1 MRRSRH
7 DIPQVLA
14 APWAGIFEEHVFKR
28 RSRRR
33 ASYLDTIEP
42 VIRFLEAT
50 GQLSAYAIPGIDPLD
65 VIQAESKMGAG
76 E

>member
-14 APWAGIFEEHVFKR
+14 APWHSIFEEYVYKP

-33 ASYLDTIEP
+33 ASYLDTLEP
-42 VIRFLEAT
+42 VVRFLDAT
-50 GQLSAYAIPGIDPLD
+50 GQLSAYARPGIDPLE
-65 VIQAESKMGAG
+65 VIRAEVEAG
-76 E
+76 SSE

>member
-1 MRRSRH
+1 MKRSRH

-14 APWAGIFEEHVFKR
+14 TPWHSLFEEYVYKPR
-28 RSRRR
+28 TRKR

-42 VIRFLEAT
+42 IVRWLEAT
-50 GQLSAYAIPGIDPLD
+50 GQLSTYAQPGVDPLE
-65 VIQAESKMGAG
+65 VIRARVEAGAS